1 MEITN
6 QMGLLYNTPIYIYI
20 STYIDE
26 NYNKIDFRLHTKN
39 KNRLQ
44 MDYRATWK
52 KIEDAKFY
60 A

>member
-1 MEITN
+1 
-6 QMGLLYNTPIYIYI
+6 MGLLYNTPIYIYI

-60 A
+60 T